1 MLRKD
6 FCKCSSRDFHTPVI
20 LDNLT
25 EASCY
30 HGVHNSLPTAFA
42 WLGSYDPA
50 TPDGRYEIGG
60 SGLIAI
66 VNRYRTA
73 PATEKKWETHRMHGD
88 VQFMVSGS
96 ELFGYARRESLII
109 RTPYDEVRDA
119 EFYEPPVGVG
129 SSFTLGRGSFAIF
142 LPQDGH
148 QPGVMLGNPAE
159 VHKLVIKF
167 RL

>member
-1 MLRKD
+1 
-6 FCKCSSRDFHTPVI
+6 VI

-30 HGVHNSLPTAFA
+30 YWVHNSLPTAFA

-50 TPDGRYEIGG
+50 TPVGRYEIDG
-60 SGLIAI
+60 SGLLAI
-66 VNRYRTA
+66 VSRYRTA
-73 PATEKKWETHRMHGD
+73 PVAEKKWETHRLHGD
-88 VQFMVSGS
+88 IQFMVSGS
-96 ELFGYARRESLII
+96 ELIGYAPRESLII
-109 RTPYDEVRDA
+109 RTPYDDGRDA

-129 SSFTLGRGSFAIF
+129 SSFTLGDGSFAIF

-148 QPGVMLGNPAE
+148 QPGIMLGTPAE
-159 VHKLVIKF
+159 VHKVVIKF